1 MKKILNFL
9 MVMLFVMG
17 LGMASVM
24 TAFQA
29 EAAETAETAGETV
42 SAAETVL
49 TANQDGEAA
58 ADASMSASGIYDEA
72 DLLSADEEASL
83 LTKLEKYSERYS
95 ADIAIVTTD
104 DAGGLSAQAYA
115 DAYAEKIGQ
124 SMSRDEYPGILF
136 LIDMDNRQIYMATQ
150 GQAMNYYDDYRINKV
165 LDNCYNHITDGDYKG
180 TCDAFL
186 KGVRDYMGR
195 STDRSAR
202 MDAFGVLLRLI
213 IAIVI
218 GAVVTFAMVFRR
230 GGRVTTNSRTYFD
243 ASGSHLDAKED
254 RFMNR
259 TVTRRHIEKPK
270 GGGGSGGSGGGGV
283 HMSSGGGTHGGGG
296 RSF

>member
-9 MVMLFVMG
+9 MVMLLVMG

-49 TANQDGEAA
+49 TANQDGEAV
-58 ADASMSASGIYDEA
+58 ADASMSASGIYDAA

-150 GQAMNYYDDYRINKV
+150 GQLRWG
-165 LDNCYNHITDGDYKG
+165 CQ
-180 TCDAFL
+180 
-186 KGVRDYMGR
+186 R
-195 STDRSAR
+195 SNQRSPKT
-202 MDAFGVLLRLI
+202 LL
-213 IAIVI
+213 
-218 GAVVTFAMVFRR
+218 FVFRR
-230 GGRVTTNSRTYFD
+230 FACRPAAFLSVCGGQPEREAITWFPSSRTFCKTNKKCS
-243 ASGSHLDAKED
+243 AEFVSKTQQSILLIIGLESNLQATCP
-254 RFMNR
+254 F
-259 TVTRRHIEKPK
+259 
-270 GGGGSGGSGGGGV
+270 
-283 HMSSGGGTHGGGG
+283 
-296 RSF
+296 